1 MGRIVAVLR
10 SKKKGVAKREI
21 TIGYLRKD
29 YGLMGDAHA
38 GSGRQ
43 VSLLTLESIQR
54 MQEKGLKVGPG
65 DFAENLTTE
74 GVDLLSLAKGQKIF
88 IDKRIILRYRNF
100 NSKRRRRPKRAV
112 ICRETE
118 TGQAKRAVILE
129 ITQIGKECPAPCA
142 IFRRLG
148 ECIMPKE
155 GLFARVV
162 KGGRVKAGDR
172 LEVER

>member
-1 MGRIVAVLR
+1 MKMGRIVAVLR
-10 SKKKGVAKREI
+10 SEKKGVAKKEI
-21 TIGYLRKD
+21 AIGYLRKD
-29 YGLMGDAHA
+29 YGLVGDAHA

-43 VSLLTLESIQR
+43 VSLLALESIQR

-74 GVDLLSLAKGQKIF
+74 GVDLLSLTKGQRIL
-88 IDKRIILRYRNF
+88 IGKRI
-100 NSKRRRRPKRAV
+100 V
-112 ICRETE
+112 
-118 TGQAKRAVILE
+118 LE

-155 GLFARVV
+155 GVFARVI
-162 KGGRVKAGDR
+162 KGGSVKAGDR
-172 LEVER
+172 LEVEE

>member
-10 SKKKGVAKREI
+10 SKRKGVAKKEI
-21 TIGYLRKD
+21 ATGYLRRD
-29 YGLMGDAHA
+29 YGLVGDAHA

-43 VSLLTLESIQR
+43 VSLLALKSIQR
-54 MQEKGLKVGPG
+54 MQEKGLRVSPG

-88 IDKRIILRYRNF
+88 IGKRI
-100 NSKRRRRPKRAV
+100 
-112 ICRETE
+112 
-118 TGQAKRAVILE
+118 ILE

-142 IFRRLG
+142 IFRKLG

-155 GLFARVV
+155 GVFARVI
-162 KGGRVKAGDR
+162 KGGRIRAGDR

>member
-1 MGRIVAVLR
+1 MKMGRIVAVLR
-10 SKKKGVAKREI
+10 SEKKGVAKKEI
-21 TIGYLRKD
+21 AIGYLRKD
-29 YGLMGDAHA
+29 YGLVGDAHA

-43 VSLLTLESIQR
+43 VSLLALESIQR

-74 GVDLLSLAKGQKIF
+74 GIDLLSLTKGQRIL
-88 IDKRIILRYRNF
+88 IGKRIVL
-100 NSKRRRRPKRAV
+100 K
-112 ICRETE
+112 
-118 TGQAKRAVILE
+118 

-155 GLFARVV
+155 GVFARVV
-162 KGGRVKAGDR
+162 KGGSVKAGDR
-172 LEVER
+172 LEVEE

>member
-10 SKKKGVAKREI
+10 SEKKGVAKKEI
-21 TIGYLRKD
+21 AIGYLRKD
-29 YGLMGDAHA
+29 YGLVGDAHA

-43 VSLLTLESIQR
+43 VSLLALESIQR

-74 GVDLLSLAKGQKIF
+74 GIDLLSLTKGQRIL
-88 IDKRIILRYRNF
+88 IGKRIVL
-100 NSKRRRRPKRAV
+100 K
-112 ICRETE
+112 
-118 TGQAKRAVILE
+118 

-155 GLFARVV
+155 GVFARVV
-162 KGGRVKAGDR
+162 KGGSVKAGDR
-172 LEVER
+172 LEVEE